1 LPCPPE
7 KVEDLFH
14 AAMACDPRQ
23 RDAFLL
29 SQCASDPNLIAEVQ
43 SLIRAHEQS
52 EGFLE
57 PTSGTLMQWL
67 DKDVQLVSSAGESIG
82 RFKIL
87 SLLGKG
93 GMGEVYLAEDS
104 RLGRKVALKSLRST
118 SIGDL
123 QAKKRLIREARAA
136 ATLDHPNI
144 CAIYEVD
151 EQADLSFIVMQ
162 YIEGDTLSNKI
173 RGERVSLA

>member
-1 LPCPPE
+1 MNQRGKLLSCPPE
-7 KVEDLFH
+7 KVEELFH
-14 AAMACDPRQ
+14 AALGCNPKD
-23 RDAFLL
+23 RDTFLI
-29 SQCASDPNLIAEVQ
+29 SVCNSDPHLIAEVQ
-43 SLIRAHEQS
+43 SLVRAHEQA

-57 PTSGTLMQWL
+57 PTSGTLMQFV
-67 DKDVQLVSSAGESIG
+67 DREAQSVSSAGESIG

-104 RLGRKVALKSLRST
+104 RLGRRVALISLRST

-151 EQADLSFIVMQ
+151 E
-162 YIEGDTLSNKI
+162 
-173 RGERVSLA
+173 